1 MRHDLPKKYHFIS
14 SFDRNLLEK
23 FDDKIGIIYRNHHVK
38 KYNTNEILKIKKIL
52 KAKRIKFFITNNIKL
67 AIKLDLDGVYIS
79 SFNKCVAHLSYSLKK
94 RFNII
99 GSAHNLKQIRI
110 KELQNTKLIF
120 VSSIFK
126 KNKNYLGIN
135 KFKIISNYTKK
146 KIIALGGI
154 KKENL
159 KSLKNTFAYGFA
171 GISFFK

>member
-1 MRHDLPKKYHFIS
+1 MRHDLLKKYHFIS
-14 SFDRNLLEK
+14 SFDRNLLAK

-38 KYNTNEILKIKKIL
+38 KYNNNEILEIKKIL

-79 SFNKCVAHLSYSLKK
+79 SFNKCFAHLSYSLKK

-110 KELQNTKLIF
+110 KELQNAKLIF

-135 KFKIISNYTKK
+135 KFKIISNYTKR

-159 KSLKNTFAYGFA
+159 KSLKKTFAYGFA